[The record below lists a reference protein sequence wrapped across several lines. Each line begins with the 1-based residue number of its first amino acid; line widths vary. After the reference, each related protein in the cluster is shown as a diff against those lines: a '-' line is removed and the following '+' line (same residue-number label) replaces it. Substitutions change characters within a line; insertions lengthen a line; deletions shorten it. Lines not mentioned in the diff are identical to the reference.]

1 MQTNHFLFPDV
12 EEVLRFDKNTLFRED
27 KNMKGDK
34 ISLSAHSSKPD
45 SLFHGSMGN

>member
-1 MQTNHFLFPDV
+1 MQTNDFSFPDV
-12 EEVLRFDKNTLFRED
+12 EEVVRFDKKTLFRED

-34 ISLSAHSSKPD
+34 MSLSAYSSKPD